1 MSLLHPAPSGQ
12 PVLTLGLLGFSPS
25 QRTDLAGKA
34 QHATPGGQA
43 WRLSGFWE
51 ADAWWIN
58 GSNTRLLP
66 DGNLRVQAGMPTE
79 RAVTL
84 SMEEVNR
91 PIAFS
96 TPLTSKAI
104 EPRCAFSPDSQAQIE
119 AVLMQ
124 FVDWLQP
131 VLFKAALGGRIIDR
145 GTALRGR
152 VYHVRHQSRLLAV
165 LDFRRGKAALL
176 ASAHPTDLLNAVWD
190 QRPPSASEAP
200 PGFIACTP
208 AQIIWTHVRHSGQDQ
223 LPERYRSET
232 IYYRHVPRVPMAW
245 LGDSMLSL
253 LSTLSGEP
261 CDLRSLGQRT
271 GIESTTLARDLAC
284 LYYAGAITTTPMKA
298 AQTGFTPNTSPTPRT
313 ANEPWNSMQGQSTL
327 PPIDSDRT
335 VPAMLRY

>member
-1 MSLLHPAPSGQ
+1 MSLLRPAPSGQ
-12 PVLTLGLLGFSPS
+12 PVLTLGLLGFNPH
-25 QRTDLAGKA
+25 QRADLTAKA
-34 QHATPGGQA
+34 QHAQSGGQA
-43 WRLSGFWE
+43 WRLSGFWD

-66 DGNLRVQAGMPTE
+66 DGNLRVQAGMPSE

-84 SMEEVNR
+84 SMEEINR

-96 TPLTSKAI
+96 TPLTSKAF
-104 EPRCAFSPDSQAQIE
+104 EPRCAFAPDSRTEID
-119 AVLMQ
+119 AVLKQ
-124 FVDWLQP
+124 FGDWLQP
-131 VLFKAALGGRIIDR
+131 VLFKAALGERIIGR
-145 GTALRGR
+145 GAALRGR
-152 VYHVRHQSRLLAV
+152 VYHVRHHSRLLAV

-176 ASAHPTDLLNAVWD
+176 ANAQPADLLDAIWD
-190 QRPPSASEAP
+190 QRPPSASDAP

-232 IYYRHVPRVPMAW
+232 IYYRHVPRVPMGW

-253 LSTLSGEP
+253 LRALSGEP
-261 CDLRSLGQRT
+261 CNFRTLGRRT
-271 GIESTTLARDLAC
+271 GIDSAALAQDLAC

-298 AQTGFTPNTSPTPRT
+298 AQTGFPPNALPTAR
-313 ANEPWNSMQGQSTL
+313 AGNESRDSVQGRSTL

-335 VPAMLRY
+335 VPAMLRS